1 MLNVKRYTVL
11 LAVLTPLGLAQ
22 EAPTILGT
30 LPNRDNS
37 NITFTTIQGNCP
49 QYQYMVYTQAD
60 GGKISMYGC
69 YRMVSD
75 QFFVVWSDGDIYTY
89 PALNL
94 IPSEEMRNYM
104 NRNRK

>member
-1 MLNVKRYTVL
+1 
-11 LAVLTPLGLAQ
+11 
-22 EAPTILGT
+22 
-30 LPNRDNS
+30 
-37 NITFTTIQGNCP
+37 
-49 QYQYMVYTQAD
+49 
-60 GGKISMYGC
+60 MYGC